1 MFQCELFD
9 GAKCEGC
16 KHSTPHERKGE
27 CDLTAGECRRGFGR
41 CQCIEVASVP
51 TVAEPQP
58 TPPVADTTT
67 GAFDS
72 KGLAARIGASVKFVV
87 KHRQRLPGAFRV
99 GRSWR
104 FDKCAVERKL
114 LSGSL
119 L

>member
-1 MFQCELFD
+1 MLQCELAD
-9 GAKCEGC
+9 GGKCEGC
-16 KHSTPHERKGE
+16 KHSTPHEAKGE
-27 CDLTAGECRRGFGR
+27 CDSTPGDCRRGYGL
-41 CQCIEVASVP
+41 CKCV
-51 TVAEPQP
+51 
-58 TPPVADTTT
+58 PVATVETAPDPRPEAREDATT

-72 KGLAARIGASVKFVV
+72 KELAARIGASVKFVV